1 MGAISLLEITSV
13 VGLGL
18 SAIPAVLTALNLRQF
33 RRAPEPTGACESVS
47 VLIPARDEA
56 ASIEKTCR
64 AILANEGVALE
75 LVVLDDDSQDETAA
89 IVGRLAAEDP
99 RVRLVAGR
107 PLPPGWCGKQHA
119 CSQLAEA
126 AQHDL
131 LLFLDADV
139 TLQPDAIRR
148 AIGFLQTA
156 AVPLVSGFP
165 RQLTGTFV
173 EWLLLP
179 LIQYVLLGFLPLGMS
194 RSSGKPSLAAGC
206 GQLFLTERAAYE
218 RAGGHAAIRE
228 SLHDGIKLPRA
239 YRRAGLATDVFDAAD
254 IAECR
259 MYTRGVDVLSGLSK
273 NATEGMATPQAVV
286 PATVLLFGGQ
296 VLPAML
302 LAAGLAVGWSWR
314 AFSPLVGVA
323 TAAAVL
329 LSLTTRLIEAVRFRT
344 SLASS
349 FAHPLAI
356 LLFLGIQWF
365 GLIRR
370 AAGLKATW
378 KGRSLTP
385 Q

>member
-1 MGAISLLEITSV
+1 VGAVSLLEITAV

-18 SAIPAVLTALNLRQF
+18 SAVPAVLTALNLRQF
-33 RRAPEPTGACESVS
+33 RRAPEPTEPCEPVS

-64 AILANEGVALE
+64 AILASEGVALE
-75 LVVLDDDSQDETAA
+75 LVVLDDDSQDDTAA
-89 IVGRLAAEDP
+89 IVERLAAEDP

-107 PLPPGWCGKQHA
+107 PLPSGWCGKQHA

-126 AQHDL
+126 AEHTL

-148 AIGFLQTA
+148 TIGFLQTA

-165 RQLTGTFV
+165 RQLTGTPV

-194 RSSGKPSLAAGC
+194 RRSGTPSLAAGC

-273 NATEGMATPQAVV
+273 NATEGMATPQAVM

-302 LAAGLAVGWSWR
+302 LAAGLVVGWSWR
-314 AFSPLVGVA
+314 GVSPLVAAASGV
-323 TAAAVL
+323 AVL
-329 LSLTTRLIEAVRFRT
+329 LSLTTRLIESVRFRT